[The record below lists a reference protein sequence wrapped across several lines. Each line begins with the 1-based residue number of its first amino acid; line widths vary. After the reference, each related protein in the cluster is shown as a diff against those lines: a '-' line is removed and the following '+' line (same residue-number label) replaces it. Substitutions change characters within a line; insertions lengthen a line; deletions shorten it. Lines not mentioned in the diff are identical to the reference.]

1 MGLQEN
7 ETASLKD
14 GNPAFLADQD
24 IGDMTTAQWAVVQDV
39 SYQTEDTSIAFSP
52 TRWLP
57 ASRTVRG
64 SRGTSKAV
72 ARASIAV
79 GVGLLWL
86 FIEAA
91 ADKGLCGESNFAQA
105 FVAPTKGRN
114 IAQPNGMRDES
125 SLVPRVVET
134 TLVEQK
140 QILERGREKIYI
152 LAHRLTPM
160 QR

>member
-24 IGDMTTAQWAVVQDV
+24 IGDMTTAHWAVVQDV
-39 SYQTEDTSIAFSP
+39 SYQTEHTSIAFSP

-79 GVGLLWL
+79 GAGLLLL
-86 FIEAA
+86 FVESSP
-91 ADKGLCGESNFAQA
+91 DKRLYSESNIAQA
-105 FVAPTKGRN
+105 FVT
-114 IAQPNGMRDES
+114 
-125 SLVPRVVET
+125 
-134 TLVEQK
+134 
-140 QILERGREKIYI
+140 
-152 LAHRLTPM
+152 
-160 QR
+160 